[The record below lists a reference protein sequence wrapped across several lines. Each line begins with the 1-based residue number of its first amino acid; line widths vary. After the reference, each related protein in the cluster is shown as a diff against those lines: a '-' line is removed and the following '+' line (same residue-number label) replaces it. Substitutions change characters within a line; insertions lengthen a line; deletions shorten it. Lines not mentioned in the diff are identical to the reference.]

1 MNLRNI
7 LYVLILLSGPIWIG
21 EIYHRFFS
29 NPVSYTKIVFEDTFQ
44 GSKLDKQ
51 KWNTDLKVFG
61 RKSDNYHNDSYA
73 NILDASNVEVSD
85 SLFLRTKKTG
95 EDGYSSGM
103 VSSHEKF
110 VFRYGYIEV
119 YAKYPSGNGVW
130 PAFWLMP
137 QDQTWPPEIDVAEYY
152 GGSKIMHTGLCY
164 GDFPEVNWDSNGYS
178 EHGIEND
185 FSTYG
190 LYWTPDMLVWYFN
203 GEVKKVVKGN
213 YVPKIPMY
221 IILSNGVSTKIGPS
235 GEPDENTKFPNTFE
249 IKYVRVYQQ

>member
-1 MNLRNI
+1 MNIKFFTYLFLLLI
-7 LYVLILLSGPIWIG
+7 SFLGIDFLYEKVFLK
-21 EIYHRFFS
+21 
-29 NPVSYTKIVFEDTFQ
+29 PVSCTKIVFEDTFE
-44 GSKLDKQ
+44 GSKLDEQ
-51 KWNTDLKVFG
+51 KWNTTLKVFG
-61 RKSDNYHNDSYA
+61 RKSDDYHNDSYA
-73 NILDASNVEVSD
+73 NVLDASNVEVKD
-85 SLFLRTKKTG
+85 SLLLRTKKTG
-95 EDGYSSGM
+95 ENIYSSGM

-119 YAKYPSGNGVW
+119 CAKYPSGNGIW

-164 GDFPEVNWDSNGYS
+164 GDFPTVNWDSDGYS

-185 FSTYG
+185 FSTYS
-190 LYWTPDMLVWYFN
+190 LYWTPDMLVWYYN
-203 GEVKKVVKGN
+203 GEVKKVVKCD

-249 IKYVRVYQQ
+249 IKYVRVYQ